1 MCDVY
6 CTCRSKVSSSQRLAK
21 TCQALFMSL
30 SLMSL
35 AYALTKGTLI
45 LLKDSETSLHITYK
59 ILCIVGVVSPTLEII
74 LGLASF
80 YFMRRLIHVSR
91 LRLILDEN
99 ESESGEPKK
108 KKKADLKRLIKLA
121 VPVSAWNIET
131 VSLVFF

>member
-121 VPVSAWNIET
+121 VPVSA
-131 VSLVFF
+131 